1 MTNKKGFIITILSVI
16 LLFLT
21 ACGVN
26 IESNM
31 SEELP
36 NHTFTT
42 QDEEEVSLDEL
53 NDELSDAYFMYTNC
67 TFVCSTTK
75 QNMLSVQNELKYY
88 GLKHQIIS
96 FSIDTSFDTPE
107 VLKDYDDDFGAD
119 LDHWS
124 FLTGNE
130 FKDIQKLS
138 EQTFNSVLE
147 DGGPDSHQ
155 YVHSTNFF
163 LINPKG
169 EIIKQY
175 DGMSSKQTNLLIEDL
190 KEVM

>member
-16 LLFLT
+16 LLILT
-21 ACGVN
+21 ACGDN
-26 IESNM
+26 IETNM

-53 NDELSDAYFMYTNC
+53 NDERSVAYFMYTNC
-67 TFVCSTTK
+67 TIVCPTTTP
-75 QNMLSVQNELKYY
+75 NIVSLHIELNNDGLPSV
-88 GLKHQIIS
+88 IIS
-96 FSIDTSFDTPE
+96 FVSAPSFDTP
-107 VLKDYDDDFGAD
+107 VLLKDYADDFGAD
-119 LDHWS
+119 LDHWR

>member
-16 LLFLT
+16 LLILT
-21 ACGVN
+21 ACGDN
-26 IESNM
+26 IETNM

-53 NDELSDAYFMYTNC
+53 NDEWSVAYFMYTNC
-67 TFVCSTTK
+67 TIVCPTTTP
-75 QNMLSVQNELKYY
+75 NMVSVQNELKND
-88 GLKHQIIS
+88 GLTPQIIS
-96 FSIDTSFDTPE
+96 FSIDPSFDTPE
-107 VLKDYDDDFGAD
+107 VLKDYADDFGAD

>member
-16 LLFLT
+16 LLILT
-21 ACGVN
+21 ACGDN
-26 IESNM
+26 IETNM

-53 NDELSDAYFMYTNC
+53 NDEWSVAYFMYTNC
-67 TFVCSTTK
+67 TIVCPTTTP
-75 QNMLSVQNELKYY
+75 NMVSVQNELKND
-88 GLKHQIIS
+88 GLTPQIIS
-96 FSIDTSFDTPE
+96 FSIDPSFDTPE
-107 VLKDYDDDFGAD
+107 VLKDYADDFGAD

-163 LINPKG
+163 LINPKC

-175 DGMSSKQTNLLIEDL
+175 DGMSSKQTNMLIEDL

>member
-16 LLFLT
+16 LLILT
-21 ACGVN
+21 ACGDN
-26 IESNM
+26 IETNM

-53 NDELSDAYFMYTNC
+53 NDEWSVAYFMYTNC
-67 TFVCSTTK
+67 TIVCPTTTP
-75 QNMLSVQNELKYY
+75 NMLSVQNELKND
-88 GLKHQIIS
+88 GLTPQIIS
-96 FSIDTSFDTPE
+96 FSIDHSFDTPE
-107 VLKDYDDDFGAD
+107 VLKDYAYDFDGD
-119 LDHWS
+119 LYQCS
-124 FLTGNE
+124 FLTGNK

-138 EQTFNSVLE
+138 QQTFNSVLE

-163 LINPKG
+163 LINP
-169 EIIKQY
+169 
-175 DGMSSKQTNLLIEDL
+175 
-190 KEVM
+190 